1 MNVWEEIK
9 KMIVAVV
16 LYLLSLLP
24 LQAQQTTSTFE
35 GRWWLG
41 MLEEAALPLNLTFE
55 AVGDDSLTAV
65 LYSPMQSSD
74 ALRATSWSYSDNTLQ
89 YANKRLGVKMT
100 LHYNN
105 EDSTFDGTFRQGLMR
120 SEIKMTPTDGI
131 YTLHRPQEPKRP
143 YPYAEEEV
151 RIEQRK
157 ADIELTGTL
166 TLPQGD
172 GPFPAVVLVS
182 GSGQQNRDEEL
193 LGHKP
198 FLVLADYLTRNGIAV
213 LRYDDRG
220 IVDGHAIGKPNR
232 HITDATTLDF
242 ADDAEL
248 MIKYLVKH
256 DKIDSRHIGI
266 IGHSEGGVIGPIVA
280 ARNPKV
286 AFVVMLGGPGTTGA
300 EILLQQNELIYQ
312 LNGVPQRLTDLHCT
326 MLRRFFA
333 AMDTLQPGDYNSY
346 LQKLASELSE
356 GLTKE
361 ERKQASLRKADATL
375 MAQQMESAWMRT
387 FIQLDNSHYLKQ
399 LDCPVLAIGGEK
411 DCQVP
416 PCNLEAIKKATD
428 GKAETHMMKGLN
440 HLMQHCDTG
449 APGKYMLI
457 EETMAPEVMELIA
470 HWILS
475 LKKSAN

>member
-1 MNVWEEIK
+1 MDILDKIK
-9 KMIVAVV
+9 KWIVAML
-16 LYLLSLLP
+16 LYLLSILLP
-24 LQAQQTTSTFE
+24 TQAQQTDTAPFK

-55 AVGDDSLTAV
+55 VMEDNTLTAV
-65 LYSPMQSSD
+65 LYSPMQSSN
-74 ALRATSWSYSDNTLQ
+74 ALQATSWDYHNDTLR
-89 YANKRLGVKMT
+89 YTNKRLGIKMT
-100 LHYNN
+100 LRYNQA
-105 EDSTFDGTFRQGLMR
+105 DSTLEGTFRQGLMR
-120 SEIKMTPTDGI
+120 SNIRMTPTDGL
-131 YTLHRPQEPKRP
+131 YTLHRPQEPQRP
-143 YPYAEEEV
+143 YPYTEEEV
-151 RIEQRK
+151 RIKMRK

-198 FLVLADYLTRNGIAV
+198 FLVLADYLTRRGIAV

-220 IVDGHAIGKPNR
+220 IVDGQAVGKPSR
-232 HITDATTLDF
+232 HITEATTLDF

-248 MIKYLVKH
+248 MVKH
-256 DKIDSRHIGI
+256 LLKHEKIDSRRIGI
-266 IGHSEGGVIGPIVA
+266 LGHSEGGMIGPIVA

-286 AFVVMLGGPGTTGA
+286 AFVVTLGGPGTTGA

-312 LNGVPQRLTDLHCT
+312 LNGVSKRLTDLHCT

-333 AMDTLQPGDYNSY
+333 AMDTLQPDNYNSY
-346 LQKLASELSE
+346 LQKLTSELSD

-361 ERKQASLRKADATL
+361 ERKQAGLRKADATL
-375 MAQQMESAWMRT
+375 MAQQMEMAWMRT
-387 FIQLDNSHYLKQ
+387 FIQLDNSQYLKQ
-399 LDCPVLAIGGEK
+399 LNCPVLAINGEK

-416 PCNLEAIKKATD
+416 PCNLDAIKKATQ
-428 GKAETHMMKGLN
+428 GRAETHLMPGLN
-440 HLMQHCDTG
+440 HLMQHCTSG
-449 APGKYMLI
+449 APSEYMLI

-470 HWILS
+470 QWITS
-475 LKKSAN
+475 LKH